1 LASKKDINSTEK
13 LLNVIRGKHE
23 EVIESITTI
32 PVNLPKRPSVSKA
45 NVNIHKIVRDKKNYT
60 VGVDI
65 GPEYIHLAKTT
76 KSSDGRPILI
86 DQRAINYSEQAS
98 KSSTEFRE
106 ILKSSLTSFCGTVA
120 SCNIWTTIP
129 AVEVNVHH
137 IKIPLVQKKQLDNAI
152 FWTAKKEN
160 PIDEKN
166 YIFDYE
172 IQGEIIDQGIRK
184 YFVMVY
190 TVPKAEIEEVK
201 NLFSSIGVTLAGV
214 TIAPF
219 AIQNIFRTHW
229 VQSGE
234 STSASLFIGNEY
246 SHIDIYSRDN
256 LVITRGIKTGTSS
269 MIEAISESILE
280 KTGNIRLTK
289 EEAQKILYSLSPDSE
304 KLNNTDVG
312 YDLKEDEIL
321 EMIFPA
327 LERLARQ
334 IERTLEY
341 YATKVGSEKVETL
354 YISSRMNYYEPII
367 YYLSDQLGIKSESFD
382 PFKHQITN
390 KSVEPISMSEKV
402 SLVPALGLSLSDNSR
417 TPNAIFTYAEKN
429 KEVAVRNINRGIFAS
444 FAAAMI
450 ICIAVLIYQSI
461 DYNNLSQ
468 KRARLQQELAL
479 YNPIL
484 STDKISK
491 LANEVK
497 MHRQLSRQYAQ
508 RYLAVSAIGEISA
521 LTPENI
527 KLINL
532 KINSGNY
539 PSKDKTDKPAK
550 DESDGIAIEGLI
562 LGDRNMLESYLA
574 QYVMKLEN
582 SPMLH
587 LVLVQKSVLSTF
599 KKNETLQFSLIA
611 KIGK

>member
-1 LASKKDINSTEK
+1 
-13 LLNVIRGKHE
+13 
-23 EVIESITTI
+23 
-32 PVNLPKRPSVSKA
+32 
-45 NVNIHKIVRDKKNYT
+45 
-60 VGVDI
+60 
-65 GPEYIHLAKTT
+65 
-76 KSSDGRPILI
+76 
-86 DQRAINYSEQAS
+86 
-98 KSSTEFRE
+98 
-106 ILKSSLTSFCGTVA
+106 
-120 SCNIWTTIP
+120 
-129 AVEVNVHH
+129 
-137 IKIPLVQKKQLDNAI
+137 
-152 FWTAKKEN
+152 
-160 PIDEKN
+160 
-166 YIFDYE
+166 
-172 IQGEIIDQGIRK
+172 
-184 YFVMVY
+184 
-190 TVPKAEIEEVK
+190 
-201 NLFSSIGVTLAGV
+201 
-214 TIAPF
+214 
-219 AIQNIFRTHW
+219 
-229 VQSGE
+229 
-234 STSASLFIGNEY
+234 
-246 SHIDIYSRDN
+246 
-256 LVITRGIKTGTSS
+256 
-269 MIEAISESILE
+269 
-280 KTGNIRLTK
+280 
-289 EEAQKILYSLSPDSE
+289 
-304 KLNNTDVG
+304 
-312 YDLKEDEIL
+312 
-321 EMIFPA
+321 
-327 LERLARQ
+327 
-334 IERTLEY
+334 
-341 YATKVGSEKVETL
+341 
-354 YISSRMNYYEPII
+354 
-367 YYLSDQLGIKSESFD
+367 
-382 PFKHQITN
+382 
-390 KSVEPISMSEKV
+390 
-402 SLVPALGLSLSDNSR
+402 
-417 TPNAIFTYAEKN
+417 
-429 KEVAVRNINRGIFAS
+429 
-444 FAAAMI
+444 MI

>member
-23 EVIESITTI
+23 EAIESITTI
-32 PVNLPKRPSVSKA
+32 QANLPKRPSVSKI
-45 NVNIHKIVRDKKNYT
+45 NVNIHKIVKDKKNYT

-65 GPEYIHLAKTT
+65 GPEYIYLTKTT

-86 DQRAINYSEQAS
+86 DQRAINYSEQTT
-98 KSSTEFRE
+98 KSTTEFKE
-106 ILKSSLTSFCGTVA
+106 ILKSSLTSFCGTIA

-129 AVEVNVHH
+129 AVEANVHH

-152 FWTAKKEN
+152 LWTAKKEN

-172 IQGEIIDQGIRK
+172 IQGEVIDQGIRK

-201 NLFSSIGVTLAGV
+201 NLFTAIGMTLTGV

-229 VQSGE
+229 IQSGE
-234 STSASLFIGNEY
+234 STSASLFIGDEY
-246 SHIDIYSRDN
+246 SHIDIYRGDS
-256 LVITRGIKTGTSS
+256 LVLTRGIKTGTSS
-269 MIEAISESILE
+269 MMDAISESILE

-312 YDLKEDEIL
+312 YGLKEDEIL

-341 YATKVGSEKVETL
+341 YATTVGSEKVETL
-354 YISSRMNYYEPII
+354 YVSTRMNYYEPII
-367 YYLSDQLGIKSESFD
+367 YYLTDQLGIKSESFD

-390 KSVEPISMSEKV
+390 KAVEPISMSEKV

-417 TPNAIFTYAEKN
+417 TPNAIFTYTEKN

-450 ICIAVLIYQSI
+450 ICISALIYQSI

-468 KRARLQQELAL
+468 KRSRLQQELAL

-484 STDKISK
+484 STDKIST

-508 RYLAVSAIGEISA
+508 RYLAMSTIGEISA

-527 KLINL
+527 KLINM
-532 KINSGNY
+532 KINSSNY
-539 PSKDKTDKPAK
+539 IAKDKTDKSTK
-550 DESDGIAIEGLI
+550 DESDGIALEGLI
-562 LGDRNMLESYLA
+562 YGDRNMLESYLA

-587 LVLVQKSVLSTF
+587 QVLVQKSDFSTF
-599 KKNETLQFSLIA
+599 KKNDVLKFYLIA
-611 KIGK
+611 KTGK